1 MEKSIKCNK
10 QFLIEYD
17 HYEIVIFEITQE
29 RYLNKLFEFKEKF
42 EITTIEFNPSV
53 DNIILVSY
61 INGNCKIYN
70 VLNKNDEDYILFEG
84 INNKKIIKSK
94 FNYLNPNIIASMNL
108 DSSIVIWSVKQFS
121 LIGIIESTDDN
132 KIYDFKWSNFSNH
145 LIEIKTKNKEVQLIN
160 IENKNIIAK
169 YKTNKINDFLF
180 LNENSLLLF
189 NLFNIQIIDL
199 KENKIKSQINL
210 NRKYIINTDLIIYNY
225 LIVISQA
232 NILYIY
238 DTSTFLLVKEI
249 KLENEGTYYYFYPL
263 KDKISCYYFGI
274 EPDEAIDI
282 FIIDLNQKIDKN
294 KNINLDNIKNN
305 FYFKYEKIIYKYMS
319 LLNFQENKED
329 DDLFYE
335 KKYMKIDEVLKFF
348 NTVKKINIFRRK
360 EIVQSILKNKE
371 LKEKLNINDF
381 KEITKFV
388 DSNNIK
394 DIKQRKEEILKL
406 LKNINESSQIKR
418 LYIEITKLLSMDN
431 TNDDL
436 LIIYLLCLK
445 SYENKLIEDL
455 LEDCIEEYK
464 EEVKYYSPCFSKVDY
479 KELFGITKTSEQE
492 SVLNFINK
500 AYAIK
505 KYDYD
510 NKDLKKLIGDIN
522 INFPKFNQPLEYDS
536 PNNELKWH
544 LIKVHIFSNFKKLKL
559 VKEAQ
564 ENLGRLKKGLF
575 SVKENQLLEK
585 EVIFKDKL
593 KLATSVYLITNP
605 CEAKDS
611 SNSFICNLL
620 LSEKNKKENLEEIF
634 NVKIQNI
641 KEPLKYKGIE
651 YKDCEDLCLNNLDK
665 ANNDFGKEDIYNF
678 YYLVD
683 IFEKKHIKIREFLKK
698 IMTKQTF
705 KDAYNILFG
714 DKNYKLLDPKYLDE
728 FIDKRLKFVPT
739 RAFSTLAIS
748 DKISLNTFIFI
759 KNRNIIT
766 SSKLNTFILDSLS
779 EILNTGC
786 YVLTEE
792 HEIFHLLDCIPYYE
806 NNCAISRNTPRKR
819 YYQGKV
825 EGGEYLELLLFDKI
839 FFELHL
845 DEVFYILDEDNYDK
859 SLIQFKED
867 FKNLDSKTLKIHG
880 VFSEFNKF
888 LEMNESSSYKLKFDE
903 VLINLK
909 ETNLTMSDFKIKFYL
924 ENDVVGRI

>member
-1 MEKSIKCNK
+1 
-10 QFLIEYD
+10 
-17 HYEIVIFEITQE
+17 
-29 RYLNKLFEFKEKF
+29 
-42 EITTIEFNPSV
+42 
-53 DNIILVSY
+53 
-61 INGNCKIYN
+61 
-70 VLNKNDEDYILFEG
+70 
-84 INNKKIIKSK
+84 
-94 FNYLNPNIIASMNL
+94 
-108 DSSIVIWSVKQFS
+108 
-121 LIGIIESTDDN
+121 
-132 KIYDFKWSNFSNH
+132 
-145 LIEIKTKNKEVQLIN
+145 
-160 IENKNIIAK
+160 
-169 YKTNKINDFLF
+169 
-180 LNENSLLLF
+180 
-189 NLFNIQIIDL
+189 
-199 KENKIKSQINL
+199 
-210 NRKYIINTDLIIYNY
+210 
-225 LIVISQA
+225 
-232 NILYIY
+232 
-238 DTSTFLLVKEI
+238 
-249 KLENEGTYYYFYPL
+249 
-263 KDKISCYYFGI
+263 
-274 EPDEAIDI
+274 
-282 FIIDLNQKIDKN
+282 
-294 KNINLDNIKNN
+294 
-305 FYFKYEKIIYKYMS
+305 
-319 LLNFQENKED
+319 
-329 DDLFYE
+329 
-335 KKYMKIDEVLKFF
+335 MKIDEVLKFF

-880 VFSEFNKF
+880 VFSEFNEF

-909 ETNLTMSDFKIKFYL
+909 ETNLKMSDFKIKFYL